1 MTRKR
6 PSSRPDPGD
15 QPLSRRTFLKRA
27 AAGAG
32 AGAALAFPTI
42 VPSTVFGANAPS
54 NRIVLGAIGMGNMG
68 TGNLESFLGRDDVQF
83 VAVCDVDRERL
94 DKARQTVNEQY
105 ETEDCAIYS
114 DLRDLIGHPGLD
126 AVSIA
131 TPDHWHAAA
140 AIAAA
145 RAGLDIYGEKPFSH
159 DLRAGRSMCDAVSRY
174 GRIWQTGSWQRS
186 VDNFHRACELVRNGR
201 IGKVHTVEVGLPT
214 GRYREDPPVQ
224 EPPPHLDWDRWLG
237 PAPWTPY
244 RGVAHWDWRWVLD
257 WGGGQ
262 MIDWIGHH
270 ADIAHWGLGLDRTGL
285 VSVEGNGEFPDG
297 SVYDAPINYRFTCK
311 YSNGIEMIVADQTQA
326 PMGSGTRW
334 IGDQGWIWVSRK
346 GFKSEPAGLVQERV
360 GPEETKLYFSRDH
373 HGNFLDCVK
382 NRQVTI
388 TPAEVAH
395 RSASVGHLGQ
405 IAMLT
410 GRRIHWDPDTETI
423 IDDPGASALLGR
435 AYRQPWIL

>member
-1 MTRKR
+1 MSQNCSLDR
-6 PSSRPDPGD
+6 PNNPD
-15 QPLSRRTFLKRA
+15 QPLTRRTFLKRA
-27 AAGAG
+27 AAG

-83 VAVCDVDRERL
+83 VAVCDVDRIRL
-94 DKARQTVNEQY
+94 EKARQTVNGQY
-105 ETEDCAIYS
+105 ETEDCAAYS
-114 DLRDLIGHPGLD
+114 DFRDLIDHPGLD

-131 TPDHWHAAA
+131 TPDHWHAAT
-140 AIAAA
+140 AIASA

-159 DLRAGRSMCDAVSRY
+159 DLRAGRAMCDAVSRY

-186 VDNFHRACELVRNGR
+186 GDSFHRACELVHNGR
-201 IGKVHTVEVGLPT
+201 IGKVHTVEVGLPQ
-214 GRYREDPPVQ
+214 GRFREDPPVQ

-237 PAPWTPY
+237 PAPWTPF
-244 RGVAHWDWRWVLD
+244 RGIVHWDWRWVLD

-262 MIDWIGHH
+262 MLDWIGHH
-270 ADIAHWGLGLDRTGL
+270 ADIAHWGLGLDRTGPVL
-285 VSVEGNGEFPDG
+285 VEGRGEFPGG
-297 SVYDAPINYRFTCK
+297 SVYDAPINYRFTCR
-311 YSNGIEMIVADQTQA
+311 YSNGIEMIVADQTQV

-334 IGDQGWIWVSRK
+334 IGDQGWIWVARK

-360 GPEETKLYFSRDH
+360 EPGETRLYFSRDH
-373 HGNFLDCVK
+373 HGNFLDCVR

-410 GRRIHWDPDTETI
+410 GRRIKWDPDTETI
-423 IDDPGASALLGR
+423 LDDPAASALLGR
-435 AYRQPWIL
+435 AYRQPWTL